1 MHEALEAD
9 LVQKVAN
16 KGKTFHIVLI
26 APIRTAPSH
35 CKTQL
40 IFSLGCFSKSVHD
53 FHKSRRE
60 VGVSALCCFQPDT
73 RNMNGPDMIH
83 LDLAL
88 RGGPITLLLLLAA
101 LLWRVYWVGRAFIGY
116 GAGSIQVQVLNYYGG
131 TAARSAP
138 EFGDKPHTL
147 IQFHASSSDI
157 ADRDYIP

>member
-9 LVQKVAN
+9 LVQKGAN

-40 IFSLGCFSKSVHD
+40 IFSLGCFSKLVHD

-73 RNMNGPDMIH
+73 RNMNGPDMIY

-88 RGGPITLLLLLAA
+88 RGGPITLLLLLSA

-116 GAGSIQVQVLNYYGG
+116 GAGSIQVQVLN
-131 TAARSAP
+131 
-138 EFGDKPHTL
+138 
-147 IQFHASSSDI
+147 
-157 ADRDYIP
+157 